1 MISTKTRRRQ
11 GSAGQRPVASSV
23 WVRPARVGEGRQ
35 VAALLP
41 NDPSTAE
48 LLRSSIE
55 ADRADGTNGTELLV
69 LVAIDRKTDRLVGMG
84 AAGVPR
90 QWIAALKLPQQAA
103 RLVART
109 MVAVGALSVVPE
121 ALPQKLIPRILNRLA
136 DHYRDAG
143 FQWMAG
149 HCATGAPAWLNTL
162 VESGFTV
169 GDKGVGMRLQSAL
182 WPIPANLATQQT
194 QHAFFRQLADEPT
207 VLMTLQGVP
216 LQLRDGAAPV
226 VPAPAAPAPAE
237 QAAPEVAAAPKA
249 EPKPKAA
256 AKPKAEAPK
265 AESSKAEPS
274 KAEPSETAEQTKE
287 QEQADTIRT
296 VRRRV
301 SAAKGRL
308 TRALD
313 SGDEDRIA
321 AARAH
326 LATLE
331 QQAASLGIVN

>member
-23 WVRPARVGEGRQ
+23 WIRPARVGEGRQ

-69 LVAIDRKTDRLVGMG
+69 LVAIDRKTERMVGMG

-121 ALPQKLIPRILNRLA
+121 AMPQKLIPRVLNRLA
-136 DHYRDAG
+136 DHYREAG

-149 HCATGAPAWLNTL
+149 HCATGAPGWLDHL

-182 WPIPANLATQQT
+182 WPIPANLVTQPT
-194 QHAFFRQLADEPT
+194 QHAFFRRLAEEPT

-216 LQLRDGAAPV
+216 LQLREGAAPT
-226 VPAPAAPAPAE
+226 VPAPAAPAPVE
-237 QAAPEVAAAPKA
+237 QAQAAAAPAPAPQAEAKA
-249 EPKPKAA
+249 APKPKAA
-256 AKPKAEAPK
+256 AAKAEAKPKAEAVT
-265 AESSKAEPS
+265 
-274 KAEPSETAEQTKE
+274 PSETAEQTKE

-313 SGDEDRIA
+313 SGDEDRIT

-331 QQAASLGIVN
+331 KQAASLGIAN

>member
-11 GSAGQRPVASSV
+11 GSADQRPVASSV

-69 LVAIDRKTDRLVGMG
+69 LVAIDRKTDRMVGMG

-194 QHAFFRQLADEPT
+194 QHAFFRQLAEEPT
-207 VLMTLQGVP
+207 VIMTLQGVP

-226 VPAPAAPAPAE
+226 VPAPAAPAPVERA
-237 QAAPEVAAAPKA
+237 AAPAEAAPKA
-249 EPKPKAA
+249 QAKVEAVVEVAPEAEAKPKAA
-256 AKPKAEAPK
+256 AKPKG
-265 AESSKAEPS
+265 
-274 KAEPSETAEQTKE
+274 EPSETAEQTKE

>member
-1 MISTKTRRRQ
+1 MISTKTRKRQ

-23 WVRPARVGEGRQ
+23 WIRPARVGEGRQ

-41 NDPSTAE
+41 NDPGTAE

-69 LVAIDRKTDRLVGMG
+69 LVAIDRRTERMVGMG
-84 AAGVPR
+84 AAGIPR

-103 RLVART
+103 RLVSRT

-121 ALPQKLIPRILNRLA
+121 AMPQKLIGRVLNRLA
-136 DHYRDAG
+136 DHYRAAG

-149 HCATGAPAWLNTL
+149 HCATGAHGWLDHL

-207 VLMTLQGVP
+207 VLMSLQGVP
-216 LQLRDGAAPV
+216 LQLREGTAPAAATTAITTA
-226 VPAPAAPAPAE
+226 VPAPAETAPAE
-237 QAAPEVAAAPKA
+237 KAPEPPKAPAEKATAPKPA
-249 EPKPKAA
+249 ETKQ
-256 AKPKAEAPK
+256 AET
-265 AESSKAEPS
+265 
-274 KAEPSETAEQTKE
+274 ETAEQAKE
-287 QEQADTIRT
+287 QAEADTIRT

-313 SGDEDRIA
+313 SGDEDRIS

-331 QQAASLGIVN
+331 KQAASLGIVN

>member
-23 WVRPARVGEGRQ
+23 WIRPARVGEGRQ

-69 LVAIDRKTDRLVGMG
+69 LVAIDRKSERMVGMG

-121 ALPQKLIPRILNRLA
+121 ALPQKLIPRVLNRLA

-149 HCATGAPAWLNTL
+149 HCATGAPGWLDHL

-194 QHAFFRQLADEPT
+194 QHAFFRQLAEEPT

-216 LQLRDGAAPV
+216 LQLRDGAAPT
-226 VPAPAAPAPAE
+226 VPAPAAPAPVE
-237 QAAPEVAAAPKA
+237 QPPAAAPEATPEPAAKAAPKA
-249 EPKPKAA
+249 APKPAAKSA
-256 AKPKAEAPK
+256 AKPKAAP
-265 AESSKAEPS
+265 
-274 KAEPSETAEQTKE
+274 AEQTE
-287 QEQADTIRT
+287 EQADTIRT

-331 QQAASLGIVN
+331 KQAASLGITN